1 MKVNKKLIIM
11 AAAGGI
17 VSFASAFLTVW
28 LVGRSHSAAA
38 AQAAAAGGQQK
49 SETTA
54 QAQATAASTEAG
66 NSAAQSQ
73 EVGEEAIK
81 GLSEKQLKSL
91 VFEVREKIR
100 EYESKT
106 KEVEV
111 REARLAITQETL
123 KKDIEELSRLK
134 VETAALVAN
143 LKEQRNRLL
152 ETRAVIE
159 QSEKTNLTSVAATYD
174 KMDSTSASKIISSM
188 CAKQMESGR
197 FQGGAIDD
205 AVKIL
210 YYMTERTKAKL
221 LAEIVTSEPKL
232 AALLCQRLK
241 QISEVQ

>member
-1 MKVNKKLIIM
+1 MKVNKKLIIL

-17 VSFASAFLTVW
+17 VSFTSAFLTVW

-38 AQAAAAGGQQK
+38 TQAAAAAGQQK
-49 SETTA
+49 PETAA
-54 QAQATAASTEAG
+54 QAQATTVNMGTG
-66 NSAAQSQ
+66 NPVAQSQ
-73 EVGEEAIK
+73 EAGEEEIK

-91 VFEVREKIR
+91 IFEVREKIR
-100 EYESKT
+100 EYEGKT
-106 KEVEV
+106 KELEV

-134 VETAALVAN
+134 TETAALVAN

-159 QSEKTNLTSVAATYD
+159 QSEKANLTSVAATYD
-174 KMDSTSASKIISSM
+174 KMDSASASKIISSM
-188 CAKQMESGR
+188 CAKQVESGR
-197 FQGGAIDD
+197 LQGGAIDD

-221 LAEIVTSEPKL
+221 LAEMVTSEPKL

-241 QISEVQ
+241 LISEGK

>member
-1 MKVNKKLIIM
+1 VNKKLIII
-11 AAAGGI
+11 AAAGGFVCF
-17 VSFASAFLTVW
+17 VSSFLTVW

-38 AQAAAAGGQQK
+38 SQSAAAGGQQK
-49 SETTA
+49 PEATA
-54 QAQATAASTEAG
+54 QAKAAGTEAG
-66 NSAAQSQ
+66 NLAARTQ
-73 EVGEEAIK
+73 EAGEETIK

-100 EYESKT
+100 EYESKS
-106 KEVEV
+106 KEIEV
-111 REARLAITQETL
+111 REARLAITQDTL
-123 KKDIEELSRLK
+123 KKDIGELSRLK

-159 QSEKTNLTSVAATYD
+159 QSEKANLTSVAATYD

-188 CAKQMESGR
+188 CAKQIESGKI
-197 FQGGAIDD
+197 QGGAIDD

-221 LAEIVTSEPKL
+221 LAEMVGSEPKL

-241 QISEVQ
+241 HISEVQ